1 MKEIVVRSRQAQL
14 GIEGLINKRKL
25 LAERIEQTVAYNKST
40 CEEKL
45 KLIRNLEVVE
55 EILRNQFD
63 LQTFEYCGCDIKI
76 VIQ

>member
-14 GIEGLINKRKL
+14 GIEGLINKHKL

-55 EILRNQFD
+55 DILRSMFG
-63 LQTFEYCGCDIKI
+63 LQTFEYYKDAIKI
-76 VIQ
+76 SIE